1 MNVLFISPGFPPQ
14 FHQFC
19 SALRAQGINVLG
31 LGDTPPHEL
40 DPALHSSLGEYY
52 FAPRLDSYEEAYRAV
67 AYLSWKHGRIERVD
81 SHNEH
86 WLGLEARLREDFN
99 IPGPRP
105 STLEIWRT
113 KTGMAKVFKE
123 AGIPRP
129 DGVRFESKAQ
139 VQAFV
144 KEQGYPV
151 IFKPDTG
158 VGAARTFKVNDE
170 RELVK
175 VLEEPL
181 AGYVVQPFV
190 TGNIVSYDGL
200 VDRTGRIVFDTSH
213 AYSSGIMEVVLGGL
227 DVSYWS
233 RREIPKQLLDYGRRA
248 VKAFG
253 ITERFFHCEFFEL
266 KDGTHKALE
275 INVRPPGGFTTDMM
289 NYTADLNVYELWAKA
304 IAGQDLSGFT
314 FERKWHVAHI
324 SRRSGVTYQRTR
336 EEALA
341 HLGSRLLWHRWMPPV
356 LAGAMGDEVF
366 MVRHPELSQIKED
379 IAFVQAR

>member
-1 MNVLFISPGFPPQ
+1 MNVIFISPGFPPQ
-14 FHQFC
+14 FFQFC
-19 SALRAQGINVLG
+19 TALRAQGVNVLG

-40 DPALHSSLGEYY
+40 DPALHAALGEYY
-52 FAPRLDSYEEAYRAV
+52 FAPNLSSYDDAHRAV
-67 AYLSWKHGRIERVD
+67 AYLSWKHGRIDRID

-105 STLEIWRT
+105 AQMDVWRT
-113 KTGMAKVFKE
+113 KSGMARLYQE

-129 DGVRFESKAQ
+129 DGVRFESSAQVRAFAKAQ
-139 VQAFV
+139 GF
-144 KEQGYPV
+144 PL
-151 IFKPDTG
+151 IFKPDVG

-170 RELVK
+170 RALAK

-181 AGYVVQPFV
+181 HGYLVQPFI
-190 TGNIVSYDGL
+190 TGDIVSYDGF
-200 VDRTGRIVFDTSH
+200 VDRDGRIVFDTSH

-233 RREIPKQLLDYGRRA
+233 RREIPKQLADFGRRA
-248 VKAFG
+248 VEKFG
-253 ITERFFHCEFFEL
+253 IRERFFHAEFFEL
-266 KDGTHKALE
+266 EDGTHKALE

-289 NYTADLNVYELWAKA
+289 NYTADVNVYELWAKA
-304 IAGQDLSGFT
+304 IAGQDVSGFT
-314 FERKWHVAHI
+314 FERRWHVAHI
-324 SRRSGVTYQRTR
+324 SRRNGVTYKRSR

-341 HLGSRLLWHRWMPPV
+341 YLGSRLLWHRWMPPV

-366 MVRHPELSQIKED
+366 MIRHPELARVKED
-379 IAFVQAR
+379 IAWVQER